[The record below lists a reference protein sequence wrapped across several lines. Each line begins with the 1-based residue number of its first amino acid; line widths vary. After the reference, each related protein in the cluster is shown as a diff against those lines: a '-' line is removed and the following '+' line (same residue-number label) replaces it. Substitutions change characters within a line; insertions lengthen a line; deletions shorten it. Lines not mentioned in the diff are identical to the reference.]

1 MLVHKNTEFL
11 PKKEELLVRDRRA
24 KEGNLSDYLEFPA
37 KHLVQQPEYRT

>member
-11 PKKEELLVRDRRA
+11 PKKEELLVRDRTA
-24 KEGNLSDYLEFPA
+24 KEGSLSDYLEFPA